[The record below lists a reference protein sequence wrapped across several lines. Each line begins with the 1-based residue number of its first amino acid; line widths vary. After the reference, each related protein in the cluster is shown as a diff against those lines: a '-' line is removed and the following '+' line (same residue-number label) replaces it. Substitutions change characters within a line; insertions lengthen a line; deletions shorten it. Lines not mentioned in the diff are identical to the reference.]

1 MLRIG
6 SDFLVNPDKLEN
18 VDLIPAKPVQTNG
31 TTDRADTTYCARLVV
46 YHSGGREHELRFEHS
61 TAEEADQAAREVFDK
76 IHKEETVMSV
86 VHRRH

>member
-31 TTDRADTTYCARLVV
+31 TADPGETAYCAHVV
-46 YHSGGREHELRFEHS
+46 MYHSGGREHDFSFEGS
-61 TAEEADQAAREVFDK
+61 TAEQADKAAREVFDK
-76 IHKEETVMSV
+76 IHRGETVMSV
-86 VHRRH
+86 AHRRH

>member
-1 MLRIG
+1 MLLIG

-76 IHKEETVMSV
+76 IHRQDAMLGAAE
-86 VHRRH
+86 HHH